1 VQREILEAEPTAKLA
16 VYAVWVPFL
25 GGTRDAATL
34 SQRVLSDPRVV
45 QFWDENALTSDWF
58 AQHVDHSQAPAWDV
72 YYLYGPQARWT
83 DAPAPLASTGGTII
97 GQSSELK
104 DAIAP
109 LMAGASSP

>member
-1 VQREILEAEPTAKLA
+1 MAKLA

-25 GGTRDAATL
+25 GGTRDAVAL
-34 SQRVLSDPRVV
+34 SQRVLSDHRVV

-83 DAPAPLASTGGTII
+83 DAPAPLVSTGGTII

-104 DAIAP
+104 NAIGP